1 MSALNDENGKRS
13 STRTAGL
20 LLLALLV
27 PLIVADVW
35 FAKEV
40 ESVVYETLE
49 MLIIS
54 LVVGVSARSAM
65 KTAMGREPRWRRD
78 YEED

>member
-1 MSALNDENGKRS
+1 MVSALNDENGKRS
-13 STRTAGL
+13 STRSAGL
-20 LLLALLV
+20 LLLAVLV

-49 MLIIS
+49 MLILS
-54 LVVGVSARSAM
+54 LVVGISARSAI
-65 KTAMGREPRWRRD
+65 KTAINGRD
-78 YEED
+78 